1 MSCCSA
7 DGADKFFSKQAKR
20 YAKKFRKKGLD
31 KASQHIVEGLTKLG
45 VDSKSLLEIGCGVG
59 GLHLTLLKQG
69 AASAQGV
76 EVSKGMLDAAKVIAS
91 DMGLAEKVSYHCGD
105 FVELNG
111 DLSQADI
118 VVMDKVICCYAD
130 PIKLIKKSAFHTR
143 SILAVSYP
151 RKSLL
156 AKVGFSVPSK
166 MGELLRWSF
175 HPYYHETALIEQT
188 IEECGL
194 NEVFS
199 ATTPIWQIRI
209 YRKQ

>member
-31 KASQHIVEGLTKLG
+31 KASQHIVEGLIKLG

-76 EVSKGMLDAAKVIAS
+76 EVSKGMLGAAKTIAS
-91 DMGLAEKVSYHCGD
+91 EMGLAEKVTYHCGD

-111 DLSQADI
+111 DISQADI
-118 VVMDKVICCYAD
+118 VVMDKVICCTTD
-130 PIKLIKKSAFHTR
+130 PVRLIQKSAVYTK
-143 SILAVSYP
+143 SVLAVSYP

-156 AKVGFSVPSK
+156 AKVVFAVPSK
-166 MGELLRWSF
+166 LGELLRWSF
-175 HPYYHETALIEQT
+175 RPYYHHPTLIEKI
-188 IEECGL
+188 IEGFGFSD
-194 NEVFS
+194 VFS
-199 ATTPIWQIRI
+199 STTIIWQIRI
-209 YRKQ
+209 YQKQ